1 MFNIAIDGPSA
12 SGKST
17 IAKQIAKKLGFVHI
31 DTGAMYRALAYDC
44 IKKGVNLDDEA
55 SVVKVASN
63 TDIEL
68 LDNGEIFLN
77 DINVSRSIRKNEV
90 SLAASKVSKYKKV
103 REILVS
109 LQQKMASK
117 KGYVM
122 DGRDITSVVLRE
134 AEIKIYQ
141 TADVRV
147 RAQRRFTELVDKGEV
162 VDYDEIYQD
171 LVKRDAQDMNRKESP
186 LTKVED
192 AIEIDTTYLSIDESV
207 ALIMSVIKD
216 RGLI

>member
-55 SVVKVASN
+55 SVVKVATN

-122 DGRDITSVVLRE
+122 DGRDITSVVLRD

-171 LVKRDAQDMNRKESP
+171 LLKRDAQDMNRKESP

>member
-122 DGRDITSVVLRE
+122 DGRDITSVVLRD

-171 LVKRDAQDMNRKESP
+171 LLKRDAQDMNRKESP

>member
-55 SVVKVASN
+55 SVVKVATN

-122 DGRDITSVVLRE
+122 DGRDITSVVLRD

-171 LVKRDAQDMNRKESP
+171 LLKRDAQDMNRKESP

-207 ALIMSVIKD
+207 ALIVSVIKD